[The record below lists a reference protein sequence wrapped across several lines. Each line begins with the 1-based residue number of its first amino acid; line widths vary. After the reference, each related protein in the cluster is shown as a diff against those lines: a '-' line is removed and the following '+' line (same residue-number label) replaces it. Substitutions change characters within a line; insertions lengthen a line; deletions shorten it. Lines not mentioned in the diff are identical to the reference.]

1 MLTKYQKGY
10 IATVLLGLTSTTAAI
25 TFGYATSPQL
35 HEAECIIVT
44 EYGRILTEPILGEDD
59 GTVYCPYTHKA
70 GNR

>member
-35 HEAECIIVT
+35 HEASCIIVSPQGT
-44 EYGRILTEPILGEDD
+44 VLEEPVLGEDD
-59 GTVYCPYTHKA
+59 GTVYCPYKHKA
-70 GNR
+70 LQ